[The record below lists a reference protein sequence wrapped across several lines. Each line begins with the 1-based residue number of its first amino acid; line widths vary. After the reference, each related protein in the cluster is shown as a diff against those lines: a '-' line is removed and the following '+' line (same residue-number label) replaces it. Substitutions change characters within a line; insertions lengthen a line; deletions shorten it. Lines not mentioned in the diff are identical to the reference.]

1 MLLSLSIKNYALIEL
16 LEIDFSNQFSIITG
30 ETGAGKSIL
39 LGALGLVLG
48 NRADLSVLKDNEQK
62 CVIEAQFSLTNYNLK
77 AFFLENDLDYEDQT
91 IIRRE
96 ILPSGKSRA
105 FINDSPVNLSELQL
119 LATFLIDIH
128 SQHQTREIL
137 NEEYQLQIVDAIANN
152 GSLIQNYSEE
162 LKEYNFIRK
171 QLKTFQ
177 QEKEALS
184 SEQEYNSY
192 LLNELLNANLKEEEQ
207 TSLEEELEQLSNVEF
222 IKESLDKA
230 LSLTNEEQ
238 IGVMVNL
245 NEIKN
250 ALQKIAGLSKNYQ
263 DISNRLNSVL
273 LEFEDI
279 NTECFNQAEKIVNN
293 PERLEEVNSK
303 LQIIYSLQKKHQVS
317 SISELLEI
325 QEKLDAKVIKVDDLE
340 NAISK
345 LEKSL
350 IISKEKVDN
359 LADKITA
366 KRKEIAPVLSEKL
379 EAILSELGMPDA
391 QIVFSLTETDSY
403 FKTGKN
409 SIETLFTSNKGM
421 QLGTIKKVAS
431 GGEMSRIMLAIKA
444 VMANYTKLPSIIFD
458 EIDTGVS
465 GEIAIKIGEIMKQM
479 SQNMQVFAITHLP
492 QIAAKGK
499 QHYKVFKYTNND
511 TTVSELKLLT
521 NEERIV
527 EIAEM
532 LSGKDI
538 SDSALNHAK
547 ALLN

>member
-48 NRADLSVLKDNEQK
+48 NRADLSVLKDGQQK
-62 CVIEAQFSLTNYNLK
+62 CVIEAQFSLVNYNLQP
-77 AFFLENDLDYEDQT
+77 FFLENDLDYEDQT

-152 GSLIQNYSEE
+152 SPLILNYTEE
-162 LKEYNFIRK
+162 LKEYNAIRK

-177 QEKEALS
+177 QEKESLS
-184 SEQEYNSY
+184 NEQEYNSY
-192 LLNELLNANLKEEEQ
+192 LLNELLVSNLKVGEQ
-207 TSLEEELEQLSNVEF
+207 VSLEEELEQLSNVEF
-222 IKESLDKA
+222 IKENLDKA
-230 LSLTNEEQ
+230 LLLTNEEQ
-238 IGVMVNL
+238 VGVLVNL
-245 NEIKN
+245 NEIKT

-263 DISNRLNSVL
+263 EISNRINSIL

-279 NTECFNQAEKIVNN
+279 NNECFNLSEKIINN

-303 LQIIYSLQKKHQVS
+303 LQLIYSLQKKHQVS
-317 SISELLEI
+317 SVEELLEI
-325 QEKLDAKVIKVDDLE
+325 QEKLDEKVIKVDDLE

-345 LEKSL
+345 LEKVL
-350 IISKEKVDN
+350 ILSKEKVDN
-359 LADKITA
+359 IANEITA
-366 KRKEIAPVLSEKL
+366 KRKEIAPILSTKL

-391 QIVFSLTETDSY
+391 QIVFSLTETDNY
-403 FKTGKN
+403 YKTGKN
-409 SIETLFTSNKGM
+409 SVDTLFTSNKGM

-465 GEIAIKIGEIMKQM
+465 GEIAIKIGEIMKEM
-479 SQNMQVFAITHLP
+479 SNNMQVFAITHLP

-499 QHYKVFKYTNND
+499 QHYKVFKYTNNN

-532 LSGKDI
+532 LSGKSI